1 MLTWSVR
8 ELNGTRR
15 SFLTFHGTKADLF
28 IDRRGY
34 SSRGQKWQHKEPVL
48 VEDRDSYP
56 PDAQRNLNQLH
67 LQNFFSCVKSRQ
79 KPSADIEI
87 GHRTAIFCHLGNIA
101 TRLGRSL
108 Q

>member
-1 MLTWSVR
+1 M
-8 ELNGTRR
+8 
-15 SFLTFHGTKADLF
+15 
-28 IDRRGY
+28 
-34 SSRGQKWQHKEPVL
+34 
-48 VEDRDSYP
+48 EDRDSYP

-67 LQNFFSCVKSRQ
+67 LQNFLSCVKSRQ

-108 Q
+108 QWDPVQEQVVADAEANRLLSKEYRSPWTLDL